1 MAEPTENLTVE
12 PFLKKNVLLTVES
25 IGSLVLLVRSLA
37 WLDSTDRILQNNPT
51 NRKRPFM
58 TDSAPTKTI
67 HFCADEWMLLLEALH
82 SYKDTNDGRKVAGR
96 LNWVRAKLEDCRA
109 EECLIRL
116 SA

>member
-1 MAEPTENLTVE
+1 MIPLT
-12 PFLKKNVLLTVES
+12 
-25 IGSLVLLVRSLA
+25 LVL
-37 WLDSTDRILQNNPT
+37 QY
-51 NRKRPFM
+51 RPFKETASNPFM
-58 TDSAPTKTI
+58 PGQEPTKTI

-82 SYKDTNDGRKVAGR
+82 VYKDTNDGRKVAGR

>member
-1 MAEPTENLTVE
+1 
-12 PFLKKNVLLTVES
+12 
-25 IGSLVLLVRSLA
+25 
-37 WLDSTDRILQNNPT
+37 
-51 NRKRPFM
+51 M
-58 TDSAPTKTI
+58 TDPAPTKTI

-82 SYKDTNDGRKVAGR
+82 VYKDTDDGRRVAGR

>member
-1 MAEPTENLTVE
+1 MICLFIKLMTLERSRVDSPDSCLTIQTIQE
-12 PFLKKNVLLTVES
+12 
-25 IGSLVLLVRSLA
+25 
-37 WLDSTDRILQNNPT
+37 

-82 SYKDTNDGRKVAGR
+82 CYKDTNDGRKVAGR
-96 LNWVRAKLEDCRA
+96 LNWVRAKLEECRA

>member
-1 MAEPTENLTVE
+1 LT
-12 PFLKKNVLLTVES
+12 PLIES
-25 IGSLVLLVRSLA
+25 YRRFKGTAS
-37 WLDSTDRILQNNPT
+37 N
-51 NRKRPFM
+51 PFM
-58 TDSAPTKTI
+58 ADPAPTKTI

-82 SYKDTNDGRKVAGR
+82 VYKDTNDGRKVAGR

>member
-1 MAEPTENLTVE
+1 MVVCFIDRLVWSGAGLIPLT
-12 PFLKKNVLLTVES
+12 
-25 IGSLVLLVRSLA
+25 LVLQYRSFTETA
-37 WLDSTDRILQNNPT
+37 SG
-51 NRKRPFM
+51 PFM
-58 TDSAPTKTI
+58 TDPAPTKTI

-82 SYKDTNDGRKVAGR
+82 VYKDTNDGRRVAGR

>member
-1 MAEPTENLTVE
+1 M
-12 PFLKKNVLLTVES
+12 LLE
-25 IGSLVLLVRSLA
+25 RSKGHP
-37 WLDSTDRILQNNPT
+37 LDSRLTIQAIQG
-51 NRKRPFM
+51 NRKPPFM

-82 SYKDTNDGRKVAGR
+82 CFKDTPDGMRASGR
-96 LNWVRAKLEDCRA
+96 LNWIRAKLEECRA